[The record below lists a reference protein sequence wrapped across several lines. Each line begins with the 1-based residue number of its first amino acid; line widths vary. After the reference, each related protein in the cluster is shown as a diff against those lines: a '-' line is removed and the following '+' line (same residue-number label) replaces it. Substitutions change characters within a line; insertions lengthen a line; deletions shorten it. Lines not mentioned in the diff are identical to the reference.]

1 MVNEELLLCDTKNI
15 KGLHFLGITVKIV
28 PASVCMLDLSIE
40 IKLLRC
46 FGSAMLLKY
55 SERSESAP
63 VRSASRSRSGTPMAS
78 GKSNGHARSPS
89 GSRPRSSSH
98 HSLSQSPVRE
108 RSAASRSSGGHEA
121 SRSPSR
127 VRSRSRDDR
136 RVRRSR
142 SPEER
147 KRYRSRS
154 RDSRYRRR
162 SGAGSSRLSALRVEH
177 HSFKLRVGCQIQ
189 ISTVQHPSSNTQ
201 LQCTTL
207 LPPPPTV
214 SCGIY
219 NAASS

>member
-1 MVNEELLLCDTKNI
+1 MSVECLRLLWYLAGILPHWDLNASNLISLGLPGGTVCFNCLLL
-15 KGLHFLGITVKIV
+15 LHFNLTF
-28 PASVCMLDLSIE
+28 
-40 IKLLRC
+40 LLTRRDT
-46 FGSAMLLKY
+46 GQMS
-55 SERSESAP
+55 SDGNRSESAP
-63 VRSASRSRSGTPMAS
+63 IRSASRSRSGTPMAS

-127 VRSRSRDDR
+127 ARSRSRDDR

-162 SGAGSSRLSALRVEH
+162 RYCLS
-177 HSFKLRVGCQIQ
+177 
-189 ISTVQHPSSNTQ
+189 
-201 LQCTTL
+201 
-207 LPPPPTV
+207 
-214 SCGIY
+214 
-219 NAASS
+219 